1 MYTVF
6 DMGSTVLNIHYIL
19 MKHSII
25 LWIMCPG
32 NNETVMTLTLRVFPT
47 AAVHV
52 HCVQNLQVLH
62 SRVFFIR

>member
-6 DMGSTVLNIHYIL
+6 DMGSTVQNIQYKL
-19 MKHSII
+19 MKYSNI
-25 LWIMCPG
+25 LWTMCPG

-52 HCVQNLQVLH
+52 HCVQNLKVLH